1 MLPTNIIAYR
11 KELSRCFDELDQ
23 EKLQRVL
30 IYLMTR
36 RSKIF
41 IIGNGGSA
49 STASHMA
56 VDLAK
61 GTQVKGYP
69 SLRVISLTDN
79 VGMITAWA
87 NDLAYE
93 EVFTEQLKN
102 LLSYKDVLI
111 AISASGNSPN
121 ILSAVRYAKSR
132 GAATVGFIGF
142 GGGKLKDLVDVDIT
156 VSSHNYGVVEDFHL
170 TLNHIISQFI
180 KQFRERREA
189 WHLI

>member
-1 MLPTNIIAYR
+1 
-11 KELSRCFDELDQ
+11 
-23 EKLQRVL
+23 
-30 IYLMTR
+30 MTR